1 MDREEYGESTEKIL
15 DEGIICKSAEVENQD
30 VTEEEIKK
38 INKLKKGSFF
48 IFEVNHKEK
57 QVCWMNCSY

>member
-38 INKLKKGSFF
+38 INKFYS
-48 IFEVNHKEK
+48 
-57 QVCWMNCSY
+57 CSSKSRRSIYI